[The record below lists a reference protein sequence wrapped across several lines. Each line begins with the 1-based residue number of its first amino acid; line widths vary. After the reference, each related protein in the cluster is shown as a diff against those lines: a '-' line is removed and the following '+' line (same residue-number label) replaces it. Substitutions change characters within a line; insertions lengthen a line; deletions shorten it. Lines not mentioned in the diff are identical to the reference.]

1 MHLAGERDRGER
13 GGREPRL
20 PALDAV
26 EREREQHRDRPEQV
40 TRRLRDA
47 VRREREREPADER
60 RAKPEA
66 ECAQPQRGE
75 ATGADVCQQHE
86 DVPARHRPEQRPQ
99 RPVDHR
105 ERPAGEV
112 HARLDLRLE
121 AVGIEPGL
129 CTPRELVAGQPEGV
143 GRLQVVARRHPS
155 FVWRAV
161 AEEAVGL
168 EDGGRGG
175 KQPGAEIEGGG

>member
-47 VRREREREPADER
+47 VRRQREREPADER
-60 RAKPEA
+60 RAEPEA
-66 ECAQPQRGE
+66 ERAQPERGE
-75 ATGADVCQQHE
+75 PAGADVRQEHE
-86 DVPARHRPEQRPQ
+86 DVPARDRPEERLQ
-99 RPVDHR
+99 RPVDSR

-121 AVGIEPGL
+121 AVRIEPGL
-129 CTPRELVAGQPEGV
+129 CSARELVAGQPEGV

-155 FVWRAV
+155 LVGRAV

-175 KQPGAEIEGGG
+175 EQPGAEVEGGG